1 MEELDTNKIPVEEDS
16 ELTEPELVEKKE
28 EVKEPESLTEEEHDE
43 DLDISGDLER
53 EDIESEK
60 TRVIDVI
67 ETTEL
72 PVVNEELF
80 ETTTISKVD
89 IDEMIAKK
97 EIDKTGTIKKDDVV
111 DINPDDPLNSIYGAG
126 VYTGEKEE
134 EVPRFSTYSFI
145 GYALSILFVIVNIIN
160 FALVKKNYIND
171 SNIIIFNIL
180 NYSSIGLI
188 ILTIILSIIA
198 ELEIVLKNKK
208 GLLLII
214 FSGILLLVG
223 TFLADLITK
232 IIIK

>member
-1 MEELDTNKIPVEEDS
+1 MEELDTNKKPVEDS
-16 ELTEPELVEKKE
+16 ELSEPELVEEKE

-97 EIDKTGTIKKDDVV
+97 EVDKTGTINKDEVV

-134 EVPRFSTYSFI
+134 TPRFSTYSFI
-145 GYALSILFVIVNIIN
+145 GYALAIIFVLVNIVN

-171 SNIIIFNIL
+171 GNIMIFNIL
-180 NYSSIGLI
+180 NYTSIGLI
-188 ILTIILSIIA
+188 VLTIILSIIA
-198 ELEIVLKNKK
+198 EIEIVLKKKK
-208 GLLLII
+208 GLLLVI
-214 FSGILLLVG
+214 FSGVLLLVG